1 MSTESNSAGK
11 PSSAAAST
19 SRLEAQYSV
28 LRALAESAT
37 LAEATPRLL
46 QAIGEGLGWERGGV
60 WRLDRRANVLR
71 CVETWRRASVDEDEL
86 DALSR
91 TMSFDLGV
99 GLPGRVWQ
107 SGKPVWV
114 PDVATDH
121 NFPRALAAAKEGV
134 HGALGVPIFVRGEI
148 LAVIEFCSSESH
160 EPDAELMRTMASIG
174 EQIGFFVER
183 RRSEEELAQL
193 FSLSRDMLC
202 IAGYDGYFKRLN
214 RAWEQVLGWSSAELT
229 ARPYLDF
236 VHPDDRDSTIAEASR
251 LASGMETVNFENR
264 YQCRDGSYRW
274 LSWSCTP
281 SGQRRVIF
289 AVARDITERI
299 TAAAEL
305 SKAKEAAEAASR
317 AKGEFLANMSHE
329 IRTPMNAILGMTELA
344 LDTRLTREQRE
355 YLTAARDAAGSLLAL
370 IDDILDFSKIEAGK
384 LALERVPFDPR
395 AAIGDAV
402 RTLGP
407 RAHQKGLELAIAVDR
422 GVPERLVGDPRRLRQ
437 VLFNLVGN
445 AIKFTESGEV
455 VVRAGLES
463 AGENERVLHVQVS
476 DTGIGIAA
484 EQQRMIFEAFAQAEG
499 AATRHY
505 GGTGLGLAICAQLVE
520 MMSGRLW
527 VQSNPGRG
535 STFHFTARFGP
546 APAAAEAK
554 SAAPG
559 AARRVRS
566 AAAAGAVPGSEAAP
580 GRRSADV
587 AAGATPGVLRGRR
600 VLAVDGSAT
609 QREVLGAMMSEW
621 GLEVSLAESGERA
634 LEVLRRAASRS
645 EPIAIVLVD
654 AHLPGMDGFAL
665 IAAIRNEPAIA
676 ATAVIL
682 MTSAGRPGERARG
695 AEMGVE
701 TTVAKPVTH
710 ADLRLGLVRVLAAG
724 AAGATEPV
732 RRRGRAAR
740 AARRL
745 RVLVAEDNAVNRTL
759 VVKLLQKRGHQV
771 TVAENGREALGALE
785 REAFDV
791 ALMDVQMPELDG
803 FEATAEIRARERT
816 SGRRLPIVAMTAHAM
831 KGDRERCL
839 AAGMDGYVSKP
850 LDRRT
855 LYETIERLGAARVT
869 AGPAGAVLDTDA
881 LLRRAGGD
889 RRLMREMAELFLA
902 DAPRML
908 EAVRGALATGDAPA
922 LSHAAHALKGSVS
935 NFATAEAAE
944 AALKLERLA
953 RSGALDQARAAHAQV
968 EEEIARVCQAL
979 RDLVAAGAPPA
990 RVAAGARRRARVSRG
1005 T

>member
-1 MSTESNSAGK
+1 MSSEPKPAGK

-60 WRLDRRANVLR
+60 WRVDRRANVLR
-71 CVETWRRASVDEDEL
+71 CVETWRRSSLAEDEL

-91 TMSFDLGV
+91 SMSFDLGV

-114 PDVATDH
+114 PDIASDH
-121 NFPRALAAAKEGV
+121 NFPRAQAAAKEGL
-134 HGALGVPIFVRGEI
+134 HGALGVPVFVRGEI
-148 LAVIEFCSSESH
+148 LAVIEFCSSESR
-160 EPDAELMRTMASIG
+160 EPDADLMRTMASIG
-174 EQIGFFVER
+174 DQIGRFVER
-183 RRSEEELAQL
+183 RRSEEELEQL

-214 RAWEQVLGWSSAELT
+214 QAWEQVLGWSCAELI

-236 VHPDDRDSTIAEASR
+236 VHPDDRDATIAEAGR
-251 LASGMETVNFENR
+251 LATGMDTVHFENR

-274 LSWSCTP
+274 LSWSATP
-281 SGQRRVIF
+281 AGQRRVIF
-289 AVARDITERI
+289 ATARDITERI

-305 SKAKEAAEAASR
+305 SKTKEAAEAASR

-355 YLTAARDAAGSLLAL
+355 YLTAARDAAGSLLGL

-395 AAIGDAV
+395 GAIGDAV

-422 GVPERLVGDPRRLRQ
+422 AVPERLTGDPRRLRQ

-463 AGENERVLHVQVS
+463 GSECVLHVRVS
-476 DTGIGIAA
+476 DTGIGIPA
-484 EQQRMIFEAFAQAEG
+484 EQQRMIFEAFAQVEG
-499 AATRHY
+499 AATRHH

-520 MMSGRLW
+520 MMNGRLW
-527 VQSNPGRG
+527 VESHASRG
-535 STFHFTARFGP
+535 STFHFTARFEP
-546 APAAAEAK
+546 VAATAR
-554 SAAPG
+554 AAGGRRG
-559 AARRVRS
+559 AAS
-566 AAAAGAVPGSEAAP
+566 GAGATVAV
-580 GRRSADV
+580 SADAA

-600 VLAVDGSAT
+600 VLVVDGSAT
-609 QREVLGAMMSEW
+609 QREVLGEMMNDW
-621 GLEVSLAESGERA
+621 GLKVSVAESGERA
-634 LEVLRRAASRS
+634 LEVLRRDAGRS
-645 EPIAIVLVD
+645 EAFAIALVD

-665 IAAIRNEPAIA
+665 IEAIRGEPEIA
-676 ATAVIL
+676 ETAVVL

-695 AEMGVE
+695 AEMGDG
-701 TTVAKPVTH
+701 TTGAKPVTH
-710 ADLRLGLVRVLAAG
+710 VDLRLGLVRVLAAG
-724 AAGATEPV
+724 AAGGAETA
-732 RRRGRAAR
+732 RRRGRGAR

-759 VVKLLQKRGHQV
+759 VVRLLQKRGHRV
-771 TVAENGREALGALE
+771 TVVENGREALAALE

-816 SGRRLPIVAMTAHAM
+816 GGRRLPIVAMTAHAM

-850 LDRRT
+850 LDRRK
-855 LYETIERLGAARVT
+855 LYETIERLGVSHVT
-869 AGPAGAVLDTDA
+869 AGAAAAVLDTDA

-908 EAVRGALATGDAPA
+908 DAVRDSLATGDASA

-935 NFATAEAAE
+935 NFATAEATE

-953 RSGALDQARAAHAQV
+953 RAGALGEARAAHAQV

-979 RDLVAAGAPPA
+979 RELVTENAPPA
-990 RVAAGARRRARVSRG
+990 RMAAGGGRRARVSRG

>member
-1 MSTESNSAGK
+1 MTTESNSAGK

-71 CVETWRRASVDEDEL
+71 CVETWRRSSAAEDEL

-107 SGKPVWV
+107 SGEPVWV
-114 PDVATDH
+114 PDVASAH
-121 NFPRALAAAKEGV
+121 NLPRAEAAAKEGL

-148 LAVIEFCSSESH
+148 LAVMEFCSSESR
-160 EPDAELMRTMASIG
+160 EPDADLMRTMASIG
-174 EQIGFFVER
+174 DQIGRFVER
-183 RRSEEELAQL
+183 RRSEEELEQL

-214 RAWEQVLGWSSAELT
+214 QAWEHVLGWSCAELLS
-229 ARPYLDF
+229 RPYLDF
-236 VHPDDRDSTIAEASR
+236 VHPDDRDATIAEAGR
-251 LASGMETVNFENR
+251 LTTGSDTVHFENR

-274 LSWSCTP
+274 LLWSATP
-281 SGQRRVIF
+281 ARQRRVIF
-289 AVARDITERI
+289 ATARDITERI

-355 YLTAARDAAGSLLAL
+355 YLTAARDAAGSLLGL

-395 AAIGDAV
+395 GAIGDAV

-422 GVPERLVGDPRRLRQ
+422 AVPEKLVGDARRLRQ

-455 VVRAGLES
+455 VVRAGLEP
-463 AGENERVLHVQVS
+463 AGESERILHVRVS
-476 DTGIGIAA
+476 DTGIGIPA

-527 VQSNPGRG
+527 VESDPGRG
-535 STFHFTARFGP
+535 STFHFTARFE
-546 APAAAEAK
+546 PAAATARAK
-554 SAAPG
+554 GAAPR
-559 AARRVRS
+559 AASRAGSR
-566 AAAAGAVPGSEAAP
+566 AAAGAASEAASDAV
-580 GRRSADV
+580 SAS
-587 AAGATPGVLRGRR
+587 ATRGVLRGRH
-600 VLAVDGSAT
+600 VLVVDGSAT
-609 QREVLGAMMSEW
+609 QREVLGEMMNDW
-621 GLEVSLAESGERA
+621 GLEVSVAESGERA
-634 LEVLRRAASRS
+634 LEVLRRAAGRS
-645 EPIAIVLVD
+645 EAFAIAVVD

-665 IAAIRNEPAIA
+665 IEAIRNEPAIA
-676 ATAVIL
+676 GTAVVL

-695 AEMGVE
+695 AEMGIG

-724 AAGATEPV
+724 AAGGSEPA
-732 RRRGRAAR
+732 RRRGRGAR

-759 VVKLLQKRGHQV
+759 VVQLLQKRGHRV
-771 TVAENGREALGALE
+771 TVVENGREALAALE

-850 LDRRT
+850 LDRRK
-855 LYETIERLGAARVT
+855 LYETIERLGSSQVV

-908 EAVRGALATGDAPA
+908 DAVRGSLVAGDAAA

-935 NFATAEAAE
+935 NFATTEATG

-953 RSGALDQARAAHAQV
+953 RTGALDEARAAHAQV

-979 RDLVAAGAPPA
+979 RELVAENAPPA
-990 RVAAGARRRARVSRG
+990 RVDAGGRRRARVSRG